1 MFGYLNIQLELR
13 KTPYFKSMAVTTLG
27 TLKVTKIQSMFSPL
41 FYEQRRELRF
51 SHGQLMMTEI
61 EITP

>member
-1 MFGYLNIQLELR
+1 
-13 KTPYFKSMAVTTLG
+13 MAVTTLG

-51 SHGQLMMTEI
+51 SHGQLMMAEI